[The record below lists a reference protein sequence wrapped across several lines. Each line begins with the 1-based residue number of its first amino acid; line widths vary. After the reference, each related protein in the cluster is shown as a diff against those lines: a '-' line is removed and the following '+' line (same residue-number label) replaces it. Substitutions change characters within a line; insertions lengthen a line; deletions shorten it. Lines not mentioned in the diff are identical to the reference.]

1 MTQIHFQ
8 SPLHIV
14 SWLGQNCV
22 RKAICRAIN
31 EGQVEFFGGFNPISP
46 TTHPGWIMRVTSAH
60 GRIWYVAV
68 ICYDHRYGIRILR
81 DVPWGDWVGEFQ
93 WGGFRARLHSGDH
106 PEEYKILKEAWNE
119 NNR

>member
-1 MTQIHFQ
+1 
-8 SPLHIV
+8 
-14 SWLGQNCV
+14 
-22 RKAICRAIN
+22 
-31 EGQVEFFGGFNPISP
+31 
-46 TTHPGWIMRVTSAH
+46 MRVTSAH